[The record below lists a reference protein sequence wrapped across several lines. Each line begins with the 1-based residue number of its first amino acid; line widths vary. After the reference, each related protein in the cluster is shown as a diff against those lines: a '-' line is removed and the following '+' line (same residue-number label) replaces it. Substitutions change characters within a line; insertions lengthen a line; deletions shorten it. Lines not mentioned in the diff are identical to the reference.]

1 MYSLATVVK
10 KNGATVIIVTDEVG
24 SGIVP
29 DNDVSRAFRD
39 VLGRMNSVLAAEA
52 DRVYLSVAGLTVD
65 LKKISVRA
73 EEEI

>member
-1 MYSLATVVK
+1 MLFRS
-10 KNGATVIIVTDEVG
+10 G

-29 DNDVSRAFRD
+29 DNAVSRAFRD
-39 VLGRMNSVLAAEA
+39 VLGSMNSVLAAEA

>member
-1 MYSLATVVK
+1 MAKAVK
-10 KNGATVIIVTDEVG
+10 TNGATVIIVTDEVG

-29 DNDVSRAFRD
+29 DNTVSRAFRD
-39 VLGRMNSVLAAEA
+39 VLGSMNSVLAAEA